1 MILAEVVRSGF
12 VESVHHGSVVVLDA
26 AGQVL
31 AAGTPVIATDIG
43 GMAVQLRGYAQLTP
57 RRDVEAMAKAISW
70 VAQHPAEARDQALK
84 GSEYVS
90 ANWRREKAFGD
101 LKDIHQSCDVLSHHS
116 HSRRSRRT
124 LAFAKTSQVGSDYS
138 MRFP

>member
-1 MILAEVVRSGF
+1 
-12 VESVHHGSVVVLDA
+12 
-26 AGQVL
+26 
-31 AAGTPVIATDIG
+31 
-43 GMAVQLRGYAQLTP
+43 MAVQLRGYAQLTP

-101 LKDIHQSCDVLSHHS
+101 LKDILTH
-116 HSRRSRRT
+116 
-124 LAFAKTSQVGSDYS
+124 ASDG
-138 MRFP
+138 RAGRAEHG